1 MKHDIM
7 IEQRYFSKDIEALML
22 HDDKFKDAYENGGC
36 YRMEIT
42 LGKLAEICPRK
53 FQKKQMY
60 HRLVSFLE
68 LIDIQLV
75 ILSKKKDKAKINERI
90 AEGNETCAIPDADE
104 NKIKER
110 ESI

>member
-75 ILSKKKDKAKINERI
+75 ILSRKKDKAKINERI

>member
-1 MKHDIM
+1 MKHDIV

-36 YRMEIT
+36 YKMEIT

-68 LIDIQLV
+68 LKDIQLV
-75 ILSKKKDKAKINERI
+75 ILSRKKDKTKINERI
-90 AEGNETCAIPDADE
+90 AGGSETCAIPDADK
-104 NKIKER
+104 NITKER